1 MKKKLL
7 IAGFVTATLFPA
19 SAFGQE
25 TCDAKK
31 MSFTEFTACAE
42 AALVKD
48 TQGIC
53 VSGAKCFDG
62 EAETVVSEEDTQ
74 TGSSVASTVSTG
86 SAATI
91 NVPSEVSVPNVP
103 VERIVETL
111 PTIEAPTPTVYAEA
125 KPVETVKSKGGYE
138 ARVLFALGSA
148 ELLNSSNT
156 ELDEIATVMLSKPHL
171 GLQIEGHASADG
183 DEMYNLDLSSKRADS
198 VRNAL
203 LARGVPLDR
212 LSSKGYGEFR
222 LKDTE
227 NPNSPEN
234 RRVEMVLDFS
244 IN

>member
-1 MKKKLL
+1 MKNRLL
-7 IAGFVTATLFPA
+7 YGAFIAALFLPT
-19 SAFGQE
+19 SALAQGA
-25 TCDAKK
+25 CDAKK

-53 VSGAKCFDG
+53 FSGSKCFDG
-62 EAETVVSEEDTQ
+62 AADNSAADNFASQ
-74 TGSSVASTVSTG
+74 DDIKTGSPVASEVAVG
-86 SAATI
+86 SAPVL
-91 NVPSEVSVPNVP
+91 NVPSEINRP
-103 VERIVETL
+103 VDRVVESI
-111 PTIEAPTPTVYAEA
+111 PKIEATTQTRHAE
-125 KPVETVKSKGGYE
+125 VKAPGGYE

-148 ELLNSSNT
+148 ELLSLSSA

-183 DEMYNLDLSSKRADS
+183 DESYNLDLSSKRAEA

-203 LARGVPLDR
+203 LIRGVPIER
-212 LSSKGYGEFR
+212 LTHKGYGELR
-222 LKDTE
+222 LKDAS

-234 RRVEMVLDFS
+234 RRVEMVLGFS